1 MSRSGT
7 PSQRLRERVRKVPP
21 PELIAYFRERGLEYA
36 VEQVEIVADGAVVD
50 AAAAAADVVDLSDG
64 TTAFTALNVGGTDVK
79 PFLDLTDGAKITDS
93 AALDD
98 GLVPTVKVADDAIT
112 SEGSAFTAASLDVTG
127 TSEIT
132 VQTVAF
138 TSTGK
143 SLEIR
148 ANFFMTVWHP
158 TAGDVNAT
166 VRMYRGATNI
176 YEQAFPAING
186 DLLQGWMTP
195 TVIEEPAAGAYTYTV
210 TVQVDVSNTAVAT
223 AVSRL
228 LSVREFKR

>member
-1 MSRSGT
+1 MTTIRGSIPTTRPLPT
-7 PSQRLRERVRKVPP
+7 LEQRLARAARKT
-21 PELIAYFRERGLEYA
+21 ELAAL
-36 VEQVEIVADGAVVD
+36 
-50 AAAAAADVVDLSDG
+50 AAAAAGEAAVEVDGRVDDVLAGDE
-64 TTAFTALNVGGTDVK
+64 AFTGLNVGGTDEK
-79 PFLDLTDGAKITDS
+79 PFLDLTDGSKITDA

-98 GLVPTVKVADDAIT
+98 GLVPTAKVADDAIT
-112 SEGSAFTAASLDVTG
+112 AEGSAFTAASLDVTG
-127 TSEIT
+127 TSEVT

-176 YEQAFPAING
+176 YEQTLPAING
-186 DLLQGWMTP
+186 DRLQGWMTP

-228 LSVREFKR
+228 LAVREFKR